1 MDALGTFAPK
11 NLPKFASQLFIYIL
25 YILACEIAN
34 FLSCFSKI
42 CKLFWWAVLVGVKT
56 GGKNIDVFWARSGI
70 WVKMTRCFL
79 GEE

>member
-42 CKLFWWAVLVGVKT
+42 CKLFWWAVLVG
-56 GGKNIDVFWARSGI
+56 SEI
-70 WVKMTRCFL
+70 WVKMTRCFFGGEWYL
-79 GEE
+79 GKNIKVIFGGE